1 MEQETK
7 KITELKPIMIYRVNV
22 SEHLTIE
29 GEKSLSEKL
38 NFGIVFAHDRD
49 IYIVGMTAP
58 EIYALIG
65 EEFIISLT
73 KLDYQT
79 FVKKS

>member
-7 KITELKPIMIYRVNV
+7 KITELKPIMIYRVEV

-29 GEKSLSEKL
+29 GEDPKFKG
-38 NFGIVFAHDRD
+38 FGVIFPHDRD

-65 EEFIISLT
+65 EEFIISVT

-79 FVKKS
+79 FVKL